1 MNKKELIKQVATS
14 IGTTEKGVSVTLNT
28 ILETITNAVAN
39 GDKVLLVGFGTFE
52 ARTRKERE
60 GRNPTTGEP
69 LNIPATTVP
78 VFSPGKAFKD
88 AVEQGVKTEEAA

>member
-1 MNKKELIKQVATS
+1 MNKAELVKQVATA
-14 IGTTEKGVSVTLNT
+14 IGTTEKGISVTLNT
-28 ILETITNAVAN
+28 ILEAITNAVAD
-39 GDKVLLVGFGTFE
+39 GDKVTLVGFGTFE

-60 GRNPTTGEP
+60 GRNPQTGGS
-69 LNIPATTVP
+69 LTIPATIVP

>member
-1 MNKKELIKQVATS
+1 MNKGELVKQVAVT

-28 ILETITNAVAN
+28 ILEAITNAIAN
-39 GDKVLLVGFGTFE
+39 GDKVTLVGFGTFE

-60 GRNPTTGEP
+60 GRNPATRESIT
-69 LNIPATTVP
+69 IPATVVP

-88 AVEQGVKTEEAA
+88 AVEQGIETEEAA

>member
-1 MNKKELIKQVATS
+1 MNKAELVKQVATA

-28 ILETITNAVAN
+28 ILEVITNSVAD
-39 GDKVLLVGFGTFE
+39 GDKVTLVGFGTFE

-60 GRNPTTGEP
+60 GRNPATGEP
-69 LNIPATTVP
+69 MTIPATTVP

-88 AVEQGVKTEEAA
+88 AVEQGVEKAA